1 MQIGFSASGA
11 GKSQV
16 FRDKLTY
23 RLKVKTSAYKGWDL
37 DEVLN
42 TPFNTWWKT
51 HAYLFEG
58 HYPKIISPN
67 EINPKDTN
75 FLYIRVDPSSKRK
88 DVIEFVN
95 EKLSERLSP
104 KGNPNYKIDG
114 IPRIDQLQNRYN
126 ALILKLKNW
135 SAEEIA
141 NGKGTK
147 IYIRGD
153 EDRYGG
159 RTPLKFPLNKKSGK
173 ILYSQV
179 ISRLVREGVF
189 HVLDVAQGRFGS
201 VLKDKRKR

>member
-1 MQIGFSASGA
+1 NSM
-11 GKSQV
+11 V

-58 HYPKIISPN
+58 HYPSIIGADDV
-67 EINPKDTN
+67 EPKNSD
-75 FLYIRVDPSSKRK
+75 FLYIRIDPSSKRK
-88 DVIEFVN
+88 DVLQFVN
-95 EKLSERLSP
+95 DELSKRLSP
-104 KGNPNYKIDG
+104 EGNPNYKIDG

-126 ALILKLKNW
+126 ALVLKLKNW

-141 NGKGTK
+141 KGKGSK

-153 EDRYGG
+153 ENKYGE
-159 RTPLKFPLNKKSGK
+159 RTPLKFPVNKGK
-173 ILYSQV
+173 TLYSQV